1 MVVAEALANGVP
13 VIASK
18 GMPWSKLELEGYGL
32 WLENDAQI
40 LASGIQQMSKMPLRE
55 VRQRGREWMR
65 RDFSWEFVAKEMLKL
80 YNKTATF

>member
-40 LASGIQQMSKMPLRE
+40 LASGIQQMSKMPLRGAG
-55 VRQRGREWMR
+55 QRGRE
-65 RDFSWEFVAKEMLKL
+65 
-80 YNKTATF
+80 

>member
-18 GMPWSKLELEGYGL
+18 GMPWSKLEFEGCGL
-32 WLENDAQI
+32 WLENDPQI

-55 VRQRGREWMR
+55 VGQRGREWMR

-80 YNKTATF
+80 CNKIALA